1 MKSLI
6 SSMIIAC
13 SAAMLEV
20 NFAIAEFTVLTE
32 AIVQPKPQK
41 GLMIVQNS
49 EFPSEIDLTQ
59 EGTGTYSVN
68 SRFRGRITDVSLRVS
83 ESGEAELIFQN
94 SDQQLVR
101 FRGEVIRRD
110 PYGIKVDLT
119 DSDVLDASG
128 VADIQYSS
136 DRSLI
141 YSIFVA
147 GTVDNQIFSISFNR

>member
-13 SAAMLEV
+13 GATILEV
-20 NFAIAEFTVLTE
+20 NFAIAEFTIPAETI
-32 AIVQPKPQK
+32 AQPIPQEN
-41 GLMIVQNS
+41 LIIVQNS
-49 EFPSEIDLTQ
+49 ELSGEIRVIQ

-141 YSIFVA
+141 YSIFVS